1 MTLKEIKTLRMT
13 FKGIKTFRMTPKVIK
28 TLKMTHR
35 RIKTLRIKK
44 GEIPRDIESLGMTKG
59 ITNEKKEK
67 GVRKVSLNSGFL
79 WKP

>member
-1 MTLKEIKTLRMT
+1 MTLKEIKTL
-13 FKGIKTFRMTPKVIK
+13 
-28 TLKMTHR
+28 KMTHR
-35 RIKTLRIKK
+35 GIKTLRIKK
-44 GEIPRDIESLGMTKG
+44 GEIPRDIESLGMTKAERMTKG